1 MSRRNADPILLTAL
15 ASGLSL
21 QQAALKAGISI
32 STARRRVAD
41 DAFKAELTRLQDE
54 AIASARAVLLDNSTI
69 AAATVASLLSQKWPP
84 SVRLAAARTILEM
97 GPAVQTARQIEDR
110 LAEVERLLN
119 PPETPP
125 SITSIRREAG
135 KEQ

>member
-1 MSRRNADPILLTAL
+1 MTRKTADPILLSAL

-32 STARRRVAD
+32 STAKRRVAD
-41 DAFKAELTRLQDE
+41 DAFKAELTAMQDE
-54 AIASARAVLLDNSTI
+54 CVAAARAVLLDNSAV
-69 AAATVASLLSQKWPP
+69 AAATVASLLSQKFPP
-84 SVRLAAARTILEM
+84 SVRLAAARTILEY
-97 GPAVQTARQIEDR
+97 GPTVQTAKQIEDR

-135 KEQ
+135 KDQ

>member
-1 MSRRNADPILLTAL
+1 MSRKTADPQILTAL
-15 ASGLSL
+15 ASGFSV
-21 QQAALKAGISI
+21 QQAALKANVSVQ
-32 STARRRVAD
+32 TVRRRMAD
-41 DAFKAELTRLQDE
+41 ETFKTDLTHLQDE
-54 AIASARAVLLDNSTI
+54 AVAAARAVLLDNSAI
-69 AAATVASLLSQKWPP
+69 AAATVASLLSTKFPP

-135 KEQ
+135 KDQ